1 MELTNTDLEIIAIG
15 LLILASFLLYKLYK
29 KR

>member
-1 MELTNTDLEIIAIG
+1 MELTNTDIEIIVIG